1 MTMRILHKG
10 NAVADENELAFRQL
24 FTEYYPSLVSFA
36 MHYVE
41 KSAVAEDLVQ
51 DVFVKIWETQEK
63 LKTVEDL
70 SAYIYQMV
78 RFKCL
83 NYLRN
88 EKVRTDATQFFTDDL
103 AATELN
109 AFLKE
114 ETFRVVSKAMDN
126 LPPAC
131 SRIFAMTLEGY
142 AAKDIAAE
150 LGIAVETVKKQ
161 KQIARRMLKEKLG
174 RFSILFFL
182 ISSRRWPLPL
192 TKCPS
197 LQLAIDKHLQN
208 RPL

>member
-1 MTMRILHKG
+1 MTMRILHKR
-10 NAVADENELAFRQL
+10 NAVGGEEELAFRKL
-24 FTEYYPSLVSFA
+24 FMDYYPSLVSFA
-36 MHYVE
+36 VHYVE
-41 KSAVAEDLVQ
+41 KIAVAEDLVQ

-88 EKVRTDATQFFTDDL
+88 EKVRTDATQFFADDL
-103 AATELN
+103 DATELN
-109 AFLKE
+109 AYLKE
-114 ETFRVVSKAMDN
+114 ETFRIVFRAMED

-131 SRIFAMTLEGY
+131 GRIFAMTLEGY

-150 LGIAVETVKKQ
+150 LGITVETVKKQ

-174 RFSILFFL
+174 RFSILFFHYFL
-182 ISSRRWPLPL
+182 R
-192 TKCPS
+192 S
-197 LQLAIDKHLQN
+197 LVSAVHWMP
-208 RPL
+208 R